1 MECGCFIR
9 GCKGGVYVQF
19 WLRIKTELSHGLH
32 EKPVRSLAAA
42 CPFRDVG
49 LLHNLYVVGV
59 GVLVVVAVDIVHR
72 RLAVIFA
79 GISNGV

>member
-1 MECGCFIR
+1 MYTCDFGYVL
-9 GCKGGVYVQF
+9 KLSSVMVY
-19 WLRIKTELSHGLH
+19 TE
-32 EKPVRSLAAA
+32 PVRSLAAA